1 MSFLDQL
8 QQSAGLLSNQ
18 VQSVN
23 PFGDYSPTLASDYVS
38 GVPQNRFVGNQFQM
52 PSLGSGVVQQPTFA
66 TPNVGSNFG
75 TYTPSPFISPSTST
89 VTTTQPNI
97 MPVVPGNRG
106 GVQGEGPQYSKDP
119 VTGKMVSISK
129 DPSNQ
134 AAIESI
140 GGMNLKINPITG
152 SIEILDP
159 ESLTSKL
166 HTGINEISKYT
177 PSGLL
182 SSLFGRFSGT
192 TDYGRNL
199 DRIRNQYGDDIADEI
214 AATVRET
221 YGKATPTGLLAGGLT
236 PGTKLTV
243 GNTPGFINSR
253 GEFQGGTDITNLSNI
268 NMAPDTVVSRPNMG
282 PPSILNPPSE
292 ETYTFDAEDLRQTI
306 AALPDNKGSGKG
318 FAEQSIGGF
327 TGADA
332 TRESFRGGN
341 YGGFK

>member
-214 AATVRET
+214 AA
-221 YGKATPTGLLAGGLT
+221 PTGLLAGGLT

-306 AALPDNKGSGKG
+306 SKQRDTPNRSRPSFAGQGSGSMG
-318 FAEQSIGGF
+318 PAGG
-327 TGADA
+327 A
-332 TRESFRGGN
+332 SKGGN
-341 YGGFK
+341 YS